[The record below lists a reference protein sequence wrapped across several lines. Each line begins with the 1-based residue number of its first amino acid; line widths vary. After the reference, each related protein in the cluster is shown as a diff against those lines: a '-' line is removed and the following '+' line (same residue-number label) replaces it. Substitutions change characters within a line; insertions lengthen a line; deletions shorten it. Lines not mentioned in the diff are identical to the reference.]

1 MRKMSSKLLHLPLV
15 CAVFNSFL
23 YLGEK
28 SHVGSHGNT
37 GYHLL
42 FQQKSNCLMCSC
54 FLLFVYMIQTAF
66 N

>member
-42 FQQKSNCLMCSC
+42 FQQKVIVFLFPAFCVHDSDC
-54 FLLFVYMIQTAF
+54 F
-66 N
+66 